1 DKVIECIN
9 NKKYFKLIKEIF
21 KGLKII
27 YLKYTLMN
35 KEIKNV
41 KTDYIFSTRIEFS
54 KLIKRKD
61 TINISQEHSYINTKK
76 YITKVK
82 KSFNFIDYV
91 IVMTNNAKLQYD
103 KWIKKDIVVIPNMI
117 NENSKYST
125 LENKQI
131 ISIGRLEEEKD
142 FITLINIFKNIQ
154 KKYPDWILKI
164 VGEGSKKEELINLIN
179 SYNLQDKV
187 IFTGVLND
195 DEIKNEMLQSSI
207 FVSTSKTESFSLVLC
222 EAMNYG
228 IPVISFDIDVGPREI
243 IDNEINGYLIE
254 NRNLNKM
261 KDKIIELIDN
271 KELRKKIGNNASIKA
286 KTFYPSNV
294 INKWKELLER
304 WENI

>member
-1 DKVIECIN
+1 
-9 NKKYFKLIKEIF
+9 
-21 KGLKII
+21 
-27 YLKYTLMN
+27 
-35 KEIKNV
+35 
-41 KTDYIFSTRIEFS
+41 
-54 KLIKRKD
+54 
-61 TINISQEHSYINTKK
+61 
-76 YITKVK
+76 
-82 KSFNFIDYV
+82 
-91 IVMTNNAKLQYD
+91 
-103 KWIKKDIVVIPNMI
+103 
-117 NENSKYST
+117 
-125 LENKQI
+125 
-131 ISIGRLEEEKD
+131 
-142 FITLINIFKNIQ
+142 
-154 KKYPDWILKI
+154 
-164 VGEGSKKEELINLIN
+164 N

-195 DEIKNEMLQSSI
+195 NEIKNEMLQSSI

-261 KDKIIELIDN
+261 EDKIIELIDN